1 MAKERAVLGTEPPT
15 APGTEPEIEAG
26 AVPGAPS
33 GTVASAAPTRE
44 RLLDAAVASLRAHGA
59 AGLTSREIAR
69 SAGVNLQA
77 ITYHFGSKDALV
89 AEALTG
95 LVRSRLAPVRAAL
108 ETAGDPAERLFG
120 ALRTITGSFVGARSD
135 LEAYA
140 DAVAASSTNET
151 LATALGELHTE
162 MVDYLAALVRD
173 LQGEG
178 YVQGWVEP
186 QSMAALLVA
195 IGDGVAMQAHY
206 GEPDVAGV
214 LDQVAM
220 LLLGARDPGKRVW
233 PAAARLLLR
242 RVRGD

>member
-1 MAKERAVLGTEPPT
+1 MAQDPAE
-15 APGTEPEIEAG
+15 
-26 AVPGAPS
+26 S
-33 GTVASAAPTRE
+33 GTVPSTATTRE
-44 RLLDAAVASLRAHGA
+44 RLLEAAVESLGAHGT

-69 SAGVNLQA
+69 MAGVNLQA

-95 LVRSRLAPVRAAL
+95 LVRSRLEPVRAAL
-108 ETAGDPAERLFG
+108 EAPGDPAERLFS
-120 ALRTITGSFVGARSD
+120 ALRTIAGSFAGARAD
-135 LEAYA
+135 LQAYA
-140 DAVAASSTNET
+140 DAAATSSTNEP

-173 LQGEG
+173 LKGEG

-186 QSMAALLVA
+186 KAMAAVLVA
-195 IGDGVAMQAHY
+195 IGDGVAMQARY
-206 GEPDVAGV
+206 GEPDVAAM

-220 LLLGARDPGKRVW
+220 LLLAARDPGKRVW
-233 PAAARLLLR
+233 PAAARMLLR